1 MRVDAGNNG
10 AGPSYHARVRRRW
23 FSGRAV
29 LLHFEVLIVVAAC
42 VAATTWQASR
52 ALDGNGLSWFY
63 TFEWPV
69 FAGIA
74 LAAWWHLVHED
85 AETRAARLRKR
96 EEVDPADRQAEW

>member
-1 MRVDAGNNG
+1 M
-10 AGPSYHARVRRRW
+10 RRRW

-29 LLHFEVLIVVAAC
+29 LLHFEVLIVVAGC
-42 VAATTWQASR
+42 VAATVWQASR
-52 ALDGNGLSWFY
+52 ALGGNSLSWFY

-85 AETRAARLRKR
+85 PEERAERLRQR
-96 EEVDPADRQAEW
+96 EEVDPSNRQAEW

>member
-1 MRVDAGNNG
+1 MRFDAENN
-10 AGPSYHARVRRRW
+10 AARPSYHARVRRRW

-42 VAATTWQASR
+42 AAATVWQASR
-52 ALDGNGLSWFY
+52 ALGGNGLSWFY

-69 FAGIA
+69 LAGIA

-96 EEVDPADRQAEW
+96 EEVDPAERQAEW